1 MYHDTRDEGR
11 FRMMQSLRGRLFLI
25 LLLATGALW
34 LSATAWI
41 YLGSRV
47 ELEHVLDARLREA
60 ARMVNSLVLTNRQA
74 IGSDAPA
81 EMPAFPI
88 ERGGYERQLSCQVWS
103 LEGHLMAQSS
113 GAPSGRMS
121 PEGEGFSNQMVDGEL
136 WRVFTL
142 EAPERGLR
150 VMVGD
155 RVGLRDR
162 LVRDL
167 ILGLVAPALLI
178 VPLLAL
184 LIWVSLGRGLRPL
197 TELTCN
203 IAARGPDDMRRVNA
217 ADAPAEVRPLAKALN
232 GLFAKVETARRHERE
247 VTAFAAHELRTPLAG
262 LKTQAQIALASPA
275 APTREAA
282 LRQILV
288 SVDRSSRLVRQ
299 LLTLSR
305 LDAGEDLPRQDM
317 PVAVGPV
324 LEELVREE
332 DERRAMMQQDM
343 RQETGQEETGQEPE
357 KAPPLPLSVRITIDP
372 ALEQMQVQGDGD
384 ALRTALRN
392 LLENALQYGAPEGAI
407 SCRALTPSTLCVEDE
422 GPGIAPEELELV
434 TRRFYRGHA
443 LQEAGSAASTTR
455 NSGTGLG
462 LAIVEAALA
471 RLGARMELAN
481 RTDRNG
487 LRVTIHFGAET

>member
-1 MYHDTRDEGR
+1 MR
-11 FRMMQSLRGRLFLI
+11 SLRGRLFLI

-41 YLGSRV
+41 YLGSRA
-47 ELEHVLDARLREA
+47 ELEHVLDTRLREA
-60 ARMVNSLVLTNRQA
+60 ARMVHSLVMTNPQA
-74 IGSDAPA
+74 MGSDAPA
-81 EMPAFPI
+81 DMPAFPI

-103 LEGHLMAQSS
+103 LAGDLMSQSS

-121 PEGEGFSNQMVDGEL
+121 TGEQGFSNQMVDGEL

-142 EAPERGLR
+142 EDPEKGLR

-167 ILGLVAPALLI
+167 ILGLVAPALFI

-197 TELTCN
+197 TALTRN

-217 ADAPAEVRPLAKALN
+217 ADAPSEVRPLAEALN
-232 GLFAKVETARRHERE
+232 GLFAKVETARHHERE

-262 LKTQAQIALASPA
+262 LKTQAQIALASPEA
-275 APTREAA
+275 ATREAA

-299 LLTLSR
+299 LLTLAR
-305 LDAGEDLPRQDM
+305 LDAGEDLRQQGA
-317 PVAVGPV
+317 PVTVGAV

-332 DERRAMMQQDM
+332 DERKAMTRDAP
-343 RQETGQEETGQEPE
+343 GD
-357 KAPPLPLSVRITIDP
+357 APPLPLTARITMDP
-372 ALEQMQVQGDGD
+372 ALYRMQVLGDGD

-392 LLENALQYGAPEGAI
+392 LLENALQYGPPDGTI
-407 SCRALTPSTLCVEDE
+407 TCRALSPSTLCLEDE

-434 TRRFYRGHA
+434 TRRFYRGRN
-443 LQEAGSAASTTR
+443 LQGAESAAPAGRHT
-455 NSGTGLG
+455 GTGLG
-462 LAIVEAALA
+462 LAIAETALA
-471 RLGARMELAN
+471 RLNARMELAN
-481 RTDRNG
+481 RPDRSGLQITIRFETD
-487 LRVTIHFGAET
+487 A